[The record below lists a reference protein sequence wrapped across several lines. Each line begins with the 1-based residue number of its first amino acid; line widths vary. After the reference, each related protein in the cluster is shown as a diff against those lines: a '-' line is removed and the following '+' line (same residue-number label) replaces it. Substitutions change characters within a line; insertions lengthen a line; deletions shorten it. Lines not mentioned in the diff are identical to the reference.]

1 MASDYPAGIDVDIL
15 GRSIPM
21 EDGRAA
27 LVIRVTYAPASR
39 IPPHTDPG
47 TGVWVV
53 ERGAIGFAVQVGE
66 AVITRAGATSTEKLG
81 SGQETIL
88 NVGDTASYGPDNVH
102 TSRNVGDARAT
113 ILIGGVYADEG
124 SLVRPAA
131 RSGRAHV

>member
-1 MASDYPAGIDVDIL
+1 LSEQYPAGIDVDIL

-21 EDGRAA
+21 GDGRAA
-27 LVIRVTYAPASR
+27 LVIRVTYAPESH

-53 ERGAIGFAVQVGE
+53 DRGAISFAVQEGE

-102 TSRNVGDARAT
+102 TSRNAGDSPAT

-131 RSGRAHV
+131 SSMTA